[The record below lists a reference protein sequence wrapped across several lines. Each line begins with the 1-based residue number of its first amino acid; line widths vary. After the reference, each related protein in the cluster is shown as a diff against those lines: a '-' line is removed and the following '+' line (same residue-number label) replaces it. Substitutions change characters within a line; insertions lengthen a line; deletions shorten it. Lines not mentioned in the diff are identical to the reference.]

1 MKINGNLVFNSDAS
15 GEVQHAYI
23 ERKASAPAFD
33 SAHKGRLYFNTSSSL
48 YYFNDG
54 SAYVPFATGGN
65 AAALQTEV
73 DNIEATV
80 GPIINGDG
88 TFNSG
93 GISGSPIIGT
103 ATSITNALNLLAA
116 AANATDT
123 LGELHDVAL
132 GTLSNGQYLRYSTG
146 TGKWVNSTLVVADV
160 TDLAASAAELNILD
174 GATLDVTE
182 LNFVDGVTSP
192 IQTQLNNKQ
201 PLDAGL
207 TALAAFNANGI
218 LVQTAEDTFA
228 ARSLV
233 APSEGFAITNADG
246 VAGNPTFL
254 LNHDLQAVEGLAGS
268 GYAVR
273 TGTDT
278 WTNRTFSGITG
289 RTVVSNGDGVASNT
303 DIDLA
308 TVADSGA
315 GTFKK
320 ITVDSYGRVNGT
332 APVLSADITAL
343 VSGVYVDVVGDSM
356 TGNLTMTGGAT
367 VTGLPAPVAGTD
379 ATNKNYVDAAVA
391 GLSWKQAVNAMS
403 TTNVDVASAPAA
415 LDGHTLVAGE
425 RVLLTGQT
433 TASENGIYVFSA
445 AAAAL
450 VRSTDADAF
459 GELSGAAVFVEEGTL
474 YANSGWTQS
483 ANLTSFSGQTWVQFT
498 GAGTYVAG
506 AGMSLTGN
514 TFDVN
519 LGAGIAQLP
528 TDEVGIDLYS
538 STSALIL
545 TTDGTAG
552 GSTATGAKLHLKLGT
567 AGGLVQDIT
576 GLYVSANG
584 ITNAMILNDSHA
596 LNGDTGTGALA
607 LGDTLLVVGNSPQGI
622 VTSVADSTFTVTAS
636 DASTSQKGVAR
647 FDSSD
652 FEVAGGIVSV
662 KEAGIDNDQLLH
674 SGFTINGDTGTDTVK
689 LGETISFVGDETGI
703 MSTNVDTNSVAFSI
717 QKATTAALG
726 VASFA
731 TADFTVAVGHVTAKA
746 KSLDDLTD
754 VAVSGATAGQTL
766 VSNGTNFINVNTYH
780 LYESLSPTTSH
791 NITHNLGQKFCNV
804 TVVDSSDEVVIPQSI
819 TFNNDNQLTV
829 AFTSAIHCKV
839 VIMGIAMPSNVG
851 PLP

>member
-1 MKINGNLVFNSDAS
+1 MKINGNLVFNSDAT

-23 ERKASAPAFD
+23 ERRASAPGFD
-33 SAHKGRLYFNTSSSL
+33 SGHKGRLYFNTSTSL

-54 SAYVPFATGGN
+54 AAYVPFATGGN
-65 AAALQTEV
+65 ATAIQNEV
-73 DNIEATV
+73 DAIEASLGSAV
-80 GPIINGDG
+80 NGDG
-88 TFNSG
+88 TFNSA
-93 GISGSPIIGT
+93 GISGSPIIGS
-103 ATSITNALNLLAA
+103 ATSFTNALNLLAA

-123 LGELHDVAL
+123 LGELHDVTL
-132 GTLSNGQYLRYSTG
+132 GTLVNGQYLRYNSG
-146 TGKWVNSTLVVADV
+146 TGMWVNSTLVVADL
-160 TDLAASAAELNILD
+160 TDLTASAAELNILD

-182 LNFVDGVTSP
+182 LNYVDGVTSS

-207 TALAAFNANGI
+207 TALAVFNSNGI
-218 LVQTAEDTFA
+218 LVQTADNVFA
-228 ARSLV
+228 ARNLIEPAAGVTIANS
-233 APSEGFAITNADG
+233 DG
-246 VAGNPTFL
+246 VSGNPTFAL
-254 LNHDLQAVEGLAGS
+254 ANDLQAVEGLAGS

-278 WTNRTFSGITG
+278 WTTRTISGIAG

-308 TVADSGA
+308 TVTDSGA

-332 APVLSADITAL
+332 VAVAAADITAL
-343 VSGVYVDVVGDSM
+343 VSGIYVDVAGDSM

-391 GLSWKQAVNAMS
+391 GLSWKQAVHAMS
-403 TTNVDVASAPAA
+403 TTNVDISSAPTTV
-415 LDGHTLVAGE
+415 DGHTLSANE
-425 RVLLTGQT
+425 RVLLVGQT
-433 TASENGIYVFSA
+433 TASENGIYKFTA

-450 VRSTDADAF
+450 TRTTDADAF

-483 ANLTSFSGQTWVQFT
+483 TELTSFSGQVWAQFT

-545 TTDGTAG
+545 TTDGTTG
-552 GSTATGAKLHLKLGT
+552 GSTATGAKLHLKLGA
-567 AGGLVQDIT
+567 AGGLVQDVT
-576 GLYVSANG
+576 GLYVAANG
-584 ITNAMILNDSHA
+584 ITNAMVLNDTHA
-596 LNGDTGTGALA
+596 LNADSGTGALA

-622 VTSVADSTFTVTAS
+622 VTSVAGSTFTITAS

-647 FDSSD
+647 FDSGD
-652 FEVAGGIVSV
+652 FDVASGIVSV
-662 KEAGIDNDQLLH
+662 KAGGIDNAQLAFA
-674 SGFTINGDTGTDTVK
+674 SVTVTGDTGSDAVA
-689 LGETISFVGDETGI
+689 LGETFSIVGDGE
-703 MSTNVDTNSVAFSI
+703 SVTTDMVANELTISVRE
-717 QKATTAALG
+717 ATSSLTG
-726 VASFA
+726 VASFNA
-731 TADFTVAVGHVTAKA
+731 ADFTVTAGAVTAVA
-746 KSLDDLTD
+746 KNLDSLTD
-754 VAVSGATAGQTL
+754 VAVSGPTFGDTL
-766 VSNGTNFINVNTYH
+766 VYNGTNFVNVKTYF
-780 LYESLSPTTSH
+780 LYSGSTATSH
-791 NITHNLGQKFCNV
+791 TVDHNLGQKYCNV
-804 TVVDSSDEVVIPQSI
+804 TVVDATDEVVIPQSI
-819 TFNNDNQLTV
+819 TFNSSNQLTV
-829 AFTSAIHCKV
+829 AFTSSIACKV
-839 VIMGIAMPSNVG
+839 VVMGVMSAA
-851 PLP
+851 